1 MSQKRIAIVTPVFED
16 WESFRILVAEINKM
30 VHSSNVNVRILA
42 VDDGSFS
49 APKYE
54 CLAAPNVTEVQVVR
68 LACNLGHQRAIAIGL
83 VEAFKL
89 DDIDGVIVMDCDGED
104 RVQDIP
110 NILGNVAGD
119 SITVVTRAKRSESL
133 GFRIFYVIY
142 KLLFK
147 LMTGS
152 SIDFGNFMYIPKAC
166 LSPLV
171 HFAGIWNHL
180 AASVQRSRL
189 QISRQAYPRG
199 QRYAGQSKMNFPSLV
214 VHGLG
219 AISVYLDVVLARLLI
234 ALLLLIGGLIAAV
247 CAVFVIRFATDL
259 AIAGWATT
267 AVGLLA
273 VILFQSF
280 SMVFIGV
287 FQVLNQRSVRT
298 VIPAQEAGSYIQEKY
313 AMCIEETGND

>member
-1 MSQKRIAIVTPVFED
+1 MRQKRIVIVTPVFED
-16 WESFRILVAEINKM
+16 WKSFRILVAEINKM
-30 VHSSNVNVRILA
+30 AHLSKVNVRVLA
-42 VDDGSFS
+42 VDDGSVS
-49 APKYE
+49 APEYE
-54 CLAAPNVTEVQVVR
+54 CLAAPNVTEVQIVR

-110 NILGNVAGD
+110 HVLGNAAGD
-119 SITVVTRAKRSESL
+119 SITVVTRATRSEGL

-152 SIDFGNFMYIPKAC
+152 SIDFGNFMYIPKAY

-189 QISRQAYPRG
+189 PISRQACPRG

-234 ALLLLIGGLIAAV
+234 ALLLLIGGLIATVGAV
-247 CAVFVIRFATDL
+247 VVIRFATDL

-267 AVGLLA
+267 AIGLLA
-273 VILFQSF
+273 VVLFQSF
-280 SMVFIGV
+280 SLIFIGV

-298 VIPAQEAGSYIQEKY
+298 VIPAQEAGSYIQSQY
-313 AMCIEETGND
+313 AMRIEETGHD